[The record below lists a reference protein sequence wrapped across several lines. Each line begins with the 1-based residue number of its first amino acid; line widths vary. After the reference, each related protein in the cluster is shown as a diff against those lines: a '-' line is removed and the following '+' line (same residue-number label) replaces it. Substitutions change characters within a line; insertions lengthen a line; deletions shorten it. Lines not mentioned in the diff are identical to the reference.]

1 MDSLISHPSAW
12 LHNTM
17 SRTFFTPE
25 RAQLCMSSGKPRNQ
39 RSGSNSATRTKPV
52 TGEHARHT
60 APGGSGDVSAAG
72 IPASARMP
80 LLLGGTV
87 ILGLIVVAF
96 VVFFVFAPGVVSNF
110 FPKATPTA
118 GTATNQVARTLGRI
132 SFIRRSGDQKSRDIF
147 VVNAD
152 GTGQNQLTKGVV
164 IEGTADLSPDGRRII
179 AQVSVNNISTIARFT
194 VNEDNTS
201 AEQVMLTAD
210 IQADSAFPA
219 WSPDGKLVAFQSK
232 RDGPL
237 SQIFVMDADGNNK
250 VRVSDG
256 NGFAGQPSW
265 SPDGKYIAY
274 AGGAQ
279 QVSGA
284 QREIYVVPATGG
296 APKQITNSGG
306 SLITPV
312 WSPDGAHLIC
322 LQVLGERDYK
332 ILIMNTDGTNPRT
345 LFEGGA
351 IAAPSFSPSGDA
363 VLFYNIS
370 EKGEAVHTV
379 KVADGSDTSITA
391 VGSGD
396 YYPVWSPDGTQIA
409 WASSADKQL
418 HKIVAAN
425 DDGSDR
431 RIISTGEGD
440 DYGTSWAI
448 LK

>member
-1 MDSLISHPSAW
+1 
-12 LHNTM
+12 
-17 SRTFFTPE
+17 
-25 RAQLCMSSGKPRNQ
+25 MSSGKPRNQ
-39 RSGSNSATRTKPV
+39 RSNSNRATRTKAGTP
-52 TGEHARHT
+52 EHARYT
-60 APGGSGDVSAAG
+60 SPGGSVDLSTVAP
-72 IPASARMP
+72 PASARMP
-80 LLLGGTV
+80 LLVGGSV
-87 ILGLIVVAF
+87 ILGLLVIAF
-96 VVFFVFAPGVVSNF
+96 VVLLVFAPGVVANF
-110 FPKATPTA
+110 FPGATPTA
-118 GTATNQVARTLGRI
+118 GTVTNQVARTQGRI
-132 SFIRRSGDQKSRDIF
+132 SFIRRSADQKSRDIF

-164 IEGTADLSPDGRRII
+164 IEGTALWSPDGRRII

-194 VNEDNTS
+194 VGEDNKS
-201 AEQVMLTAD
+201 VEQVMLTAD
-210 IQADSAFPA
+210 IKADSAFPA

-237 SQIFVMDADGNNK
+237 SQIYVMDADGNNK
-250 VRVSDG
+250 IRVSDG

-284 QREIYVVPATGG
+284 KREIYVVPASGG
-296 APKQITNSGG
+296 TPKQITNSGG

-312 WSPDGAHLIC
+312 WSPDGAQLIC

-332 ILIMNTDGTNPRT
+332 ILIMGADGTNPRT

-351 IAAPSFSPSGDA
+351 ISGPSFSPLGDS

-379 KVADGSDTSITA
+379 KTSDGSDTGITA

-396 YYPVWSPDGTQIA
+396 YYPVWSPDGKQIA

-431 RIISTGEGD
+431 RIISTGDGD
-440 DYGTSWAI
+440 DYGTSWAV

>member
-1 MDSLISHPSAW
+1 
-12 LHNTM
+12 
-17 SRTFFTPE
+17 
-25 RAQLCMSSGKPRNQ
+25 MSSGKPRNQ
-39 RSGSNSATRTKPV
+39 RSNSNRATRTK
-52 TGEHARHT
+52 TATTEHARFA
-60 APGGSGDVSAAG
+60 APGDSGDVSTVAT
-72 IPASARMP
+72 PASARMP
-80 LLLGGTV
+80 LLVGGTV
-87 ILGLIVVAF
+87 ILGLLVVAF
-96 VVFFVFAPGVVSNF
+96 VVFLIFAPGVVGNF
-110 FPKATPTA
+110 FPGATPNA
-118 GTATNQVARTLGRI
+118 GTVTNQVARTQGRI
-132 SFIRRSGDQKSRDIF
+132 SFIRRSADQKSRDIF

-152 GTGQNQLTKGVV
+152 GSGQNQLTKGVV
-164 IEGTADLSPDGRRII
+164 IEGTAAWSPDGRRII
-179 AQVSVNNISTIARFT
+179 AQVSVNNVSTIARFK
-194 VNEDNTS
+194 VGDDNKS
-201 AEQVMLTAD
+201 AEQVMLSAD
-210 IQADSAFPA
+210 IKADSAFPA
-219 WSPDGKLVAFQSK
+219 WSPDGKQVAFQSK

-237 SQIFVMDADGNNK
+237 SQIFLMDADGNNK

-265 SPDGKYIAY
+265 SPDGKYISY

-284 QREIYVVPATGG
+284 QREIFVVPASGG
-296 APKQITNSGG
+296 TPKQITNSGG

-332 ILIMNTDGTNPRT
+332 ILLMDTDGTNLRT

-351 IAAPSFSPSGDA
+351 ISGPSFSPSGDM

-391 VGSGD
+391 AGSGD
-396 YYPVWSPDGTQIA
+396 YYPVWSPDGKQIA

-440 DYGTSWAI
+440 DYGTSWAV

>member
-1 MDSLISHPSAW
+1 
-12 LHNTM
+12 
-17 SRTFFTPE
+17 
-25 RAQLCMSSGKPRNQ
+25 
-39 RSGSNSATRTKPV
+39 
-52 TGEHARHT
+52 
-60 APGGSGDVSAAG
+60 
-72 IPASARMP
+72 MP
-80 LLLGGTV
+80 LLVGGTV
-87 ILGLIVVAF
+87 VLGLIAVAF
-96 VVFFVFAPGVVSNF
+96 VVLLFFAPGVVSKF
-110 FPKATPTA
+110 FPGATPTA
-118 GTATNQVARTLGRI
+118 GTASNQVARIQGRI
-132 SFIRRSGDQKSRDIF
+132 SFIRRSADQKSRDIF

-152 GTGQNQLTKGVV
+152 GSGQTRLTTGVV
-164 IEGTADLSPDGRRII
+164 IEGTAAWSPDGRRII
-179 AQVSVNNISTIARFT
+179 AQVSVNNISTIGRFT
-194 VNEDNTS
+194 VGDDNKS
-201 AEQVMLTAD
+201 VEQVMLTAD
-210 IQADSAFPA
+210 VQADSAFPA
-219 WSPDGKLVAFQSK
+219 WSPDGKMVAFQSK

-237 SQIFVMDADGNNK
+237 SQIFVMDAEGNNK
-250 VRVSDG
+250 LRVSDG

-284 QREIYVVPATGG
+284 QREIFVVSAAGG
-296 APKQITNSGG
+296 PPRQITNSGG

-312 WSPDGAHLIC
+312 WSPDGTHLIC

-332 ILIMNTDGTNPRT
+332 ILIMNTDGTNLRT

-351 IAAPSFSPSGDA
+351 ISGPSFSPSGDD

-379 KVADGSDTSITA
+379 KVADGNDTSITA
-391 VGSGD
+391 TGSGD

-418 HKIVAAN
+418 HKIVAAK

-431 RIISTGEGD
+431 RIVSTGEGD
-440 DYGTSWAI
+440 DYGTSWAV

>member
-1 MDSLISHPSAW
+1 ML
-12 LHNTM
+12 
-17 SRTFFTPE
+17 
-25 RAQLCMSSGKPRNQ
+25 
-39 RSGSNSATRTKPV
+39 V
-52 TGEHARHT
+52 
-60 APGGSGDVSAAG
+60 
-72 IPASARMP
+72 
-80 LLLGGTV
+80 GGTV
-87 ILGLIVVAF
+87 ILGLVIVAF
-96 VVFFVFAPGVVSNF
+96 VVFLVFTPGIVSSF
-110 FPKATPTA
+110 FPGATPTT
-118 GTATNQVARTLGRI
+118 GTVSNQAARTQGRI
-132 SFIRRSGDQKSRDIF
+132 SFIRRSADQKSRDIF

-152 GTGQNQLTKGVV
+152 GSGQNQLTKGVV
-164 IEGTADLSPDGRRII
+164 IEGTAAWAPDGRRII

-194 VNEDNTS
+194 VGDDNKS
-201 AEQVMLTAD
+201 VEQVMLTAD
-210 IQADSAFPA
+210 IKADSAFPA
-219 WSPDGKLVAFQSK
+219 WSPDGKMVAFQSK

-265 SPDGKYIAY
+265 SPDGTYIAY

-284 QREIYVVPATGG
+284 QREIYVVPASGG
-296 APKQITNSGG
+296 TPKQITNSGG

-312 WSPDGAHLIC
+312 WSPDGSHLIC

-332 ILIMNTDGTNPRT
+332 ILIMGTDGTNLRT

-351 IAAPSFSPSGDA
+351 ISGPSFSPSGDA

-370 EKGEAVHTV
+370 EKGEAVHSA

-391 VGSGD
+391 TGSGD

-431 RIISTGEGD
+431 RIVSTGEGD
-440 DYGTSWAI
+440 DYGTSWAL